1 MFGRSYFVRA
11 LDITDFTV
19 PKNIEIHKWFKDLD
33 DYTQFETSQ
42 KIIAGGDL

>member
-19 PKNIEIHKWFKDLD
+19 PKNIEINGSKTLMITHSLKRLKR
-33 DYTQFETSQ
+33 
-42 KIIAGGDL
+42 